1 MKRRLL
7 SPHFSS
13 SARLSA
19 FWTRCPKT
27 YRSRAEEIA
36 AGVSDVEVL
45 LLAKSRSADLR
56 LLDELH
62 AKLYLVDN
70 ARALIGSAN
79 VTSAGLGIAR
89 RPNLEL
95 LQLVPVEAA
104 QAVSFL
110 MELRRRSRIATQ
122 EEANRLKKWA
132 AIIGP
137 RLLYESE
144 AQPVSEPLEDWIP
157 RFRSPDRLYQMFKA
171 VESGSVDEVGEAALA
186 DLEWLIISR
195 TLPEEMFNECVR
207 GVLRRSPTVQ
217 DLDQFLKVPRR
228 FGELIAWLKSRSPQ
242 KSHDEREGAL
252 QTLIRWLM
260 YFDGGRYRIDELNY
274 SEVLSL
280 RPE

>member
-1 MKRRLL
+1 
-7 SPHFSS
+7 
-13 SARLSA
+13 LSA

-157 RFRSPDRLYQMFKA
+157 RFRSADRLYQMFKA

-186 DLEWLIISR
+186 DLEWLIIPR

-228 FGELIAWLKSRSPQ
+228 FGELIAWLKPRNPTMKGRGPYRLS
-242 KSHDEREGAL
+242 
-252 QTLIRWLM
+252 
-260 YFDGGRYRIDELNY
+260 FDGLCILMAGVIE
-274 SEVLSL
+274 
-280 RPE
+280 